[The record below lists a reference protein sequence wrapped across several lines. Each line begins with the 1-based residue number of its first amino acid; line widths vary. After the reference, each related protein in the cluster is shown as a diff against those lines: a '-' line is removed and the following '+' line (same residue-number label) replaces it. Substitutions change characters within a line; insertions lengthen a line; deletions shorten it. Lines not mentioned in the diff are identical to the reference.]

1 MQNSD
6 SNQKLYDQY
15 LMPAFI
21 TQLKTI
27 ERQQPELAFSVHNVV
42 YVFVNVFKERRTI
55 QVTYRFEICESSK
68 WLNNTQTKIS
78 SI

>member
-42 YVFVNVFKERRTI
+42 YVSLSMFLKKEE
-55 QVTYRFEICESSK
+55 QSK
-68 WLNNTQTKIS
+68 
-78 SI
+78 